1 MVYTSKCKKYFV
13 SRTSCHYYY
22 SKNNVQVHVCTHYT
36 LGTHVLT
43 GLASR
48 QVKSTT
54 DTSAVGTR
62 KAIPVNLLKIN
73 YYQHSLCLITVQYK
87 VFSSL
92 SEQVYNLTYPFRE
105 GITFPTAFAAPV
117 VAGIIF

>member
-1 MVYTSKCKKYFV
+1 MY
-13 SRTSCHYYY
+13 
-22 SKNNVQVHVCTHYT
+22 NTHYT

-92 SEQVYNLTYPFRE
+92 SKQVYNLTYPFRE